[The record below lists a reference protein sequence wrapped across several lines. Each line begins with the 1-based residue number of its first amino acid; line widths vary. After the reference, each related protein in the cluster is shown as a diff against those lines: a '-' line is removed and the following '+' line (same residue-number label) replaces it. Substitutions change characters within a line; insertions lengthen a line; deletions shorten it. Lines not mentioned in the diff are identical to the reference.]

1 MEFFESFILFIYLGK
16 QLTTCATYLL
26 KKLDQRVR
34 LSRGKKTSRKT
45 LKLPQPK
52 RRFCQCFFHWG
63 IWSPHRSRC
72 SLELLGWQAMAFSDG
87 WMVTLGATF
96 QTKKKVG
103 AKWRGTTWWIKTFTV
118 IHVQNSVFVCCIF
131 FVCLWCLR
139 GEEFQE
145 YDMLGVVV
153 SFDHLL
159 KTPKTPGLTACW
171 MSGAR
176 RNWWICVPATRVPC
190 QGVSNTHV
198 SYRYD

>member
-1 MEFFESFILFIYLGK
+1 M
-16 QLTTCATYLL
+16 
-26 KKLDQRVR
+26 R
-34 LSRGKKTSRKT
+34 LSRGKKTSRKNPET
-45 LKLPQPK
+45 
-52 RRFCQCFFHWG
+52 
-63 IWSPHRSRC
+63 S
-72 SLELLGWQAMAFSDG
+72 A
-87 WMVTLGATF
+87 
-96 QTKKKVG
+96 TKKEILPVFFTEEYDPLTDQGVHLNFWDGRRWGFRMAEWSLWLWERLSNKKNVG